1 MHFRQ
6 MFTNSSTFTNLYLSR
21 TDIAYIGKLAE
32 RGLLKDAN
40 EVGRAGKKIFYS
52 KGGGYYQALADFNHV
67 KPQAV
72 RDRFVHHGRVSSN

>member
-6 MFTNSSTFTNLYLSR
+6 MFTNSSTFTNLYLFR

-40 EVGRAGKKIFYS
+40 EVGRAGKKIFYFLTHLS
-52 KGGGYYQALADFNHV
+52 LHILGLRWVRGQVLHV
-67 KPQAV
+67 
-72 RDRFVHHGRVSSN
+72 